1 MAVPA
6 RKTSKAKE
14 KPAAEKSTIEEA
26 SHPF

>member
-6 RKTSKAKE
+6 EKNFKGKE